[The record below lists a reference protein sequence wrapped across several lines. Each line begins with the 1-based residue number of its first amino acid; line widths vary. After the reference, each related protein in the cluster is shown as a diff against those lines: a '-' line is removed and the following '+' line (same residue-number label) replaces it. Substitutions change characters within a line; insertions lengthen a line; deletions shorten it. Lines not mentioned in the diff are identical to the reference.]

1 MKPGKRYRGKI
12 MKPCWG
18 FHYIRQKGY
27 TFKGIQLD
35 QYKTLICLFELF
47 PSSKFWCFVLA
58 VAVTTISRHLRSVLL
73 ELMFTAGLHVLS
85 DEVAANFDLL
95 HSLHYRSS
103 QNSVFFL
110 SHLNSKCHIE
120 LCYLKHAGSNN
131 IGRRQRS
138 IQNSLYGGTTL
149 SPTHCRN
156 LLNPQRPQDCLYIHF
171 FSPRGQSNWPHS

>member
-1 MKPGKRYRGKI
+1 M
-12 MKPCWG
+12 
-18 FHYIRQKGY
+18 
-27 TFKGIQLD
+27 
-35 QYKTLICLFELF
+35 
-47 PSSKFWCFVLA
+47 
-58 VAVTTISRHLRSVLL
+58 LL

-110 SHLNSKCHIE
+110 MSHLNSKCHIE

-138 IQNSLYGGTTL
+138 IQNSVYGGTTL

-156 LLNPQRPQDCLYIHF
+156 LLNLQRPQDCLYIHF
-171 FSPRGQSNWPHS
+171 FPKLIMHKLTLYLNCKNCTLHMLFNEKEVAA